1 MPGRTRSFRPS
12 RTEQVSS
19 ARFRLPRAD
28 CYLWAALI
36 AHPGGRGDR
45 REGERGEVEE
55 KGPTELSYLQIGSGT
70 EGRKYGEKGVRNR
83 ARSGIH
89 TLYYKVRSAAPSDAL

>member
-45 REGERGEVEE
+45 REGERG
-55 KGPTELSYLQIGSGT
+55 GSGRERPLRT
-70 EGRKYGEKGVRNR
+70 FLLTDWERDRGKKVWGE
-83 ARSGIH
+83 RSAEQG
-89 TLYYKVRSAAPSDAL
+89 KVRDTLSVL